1 MFETSTFLAMTQL
14 IGLIG
19 LGAAQIWYAVPLVI
33 VVSLVWGATRH
44 ERLPEIIAH
53 SIRSMLWVLT
63 FMGIIFAVIFAA
75 GYLQ

>member
-1 MFETSTFLAMTQL
+1 MFETSTFFAMTQL

-19 LGAAQIWYAVPLVI
+19 LG
-33 VVSLVWGATRH
+33 TRH